1 MLLLTLLF
9 ACSKPPECPA
19 PPPAEQILD
28 AGEAKLLAPYLAD
41 LRQGVRLYGE
51 QGFGI
56 CQGKRSCDTFLG
68 TEPPPLAAGDYLVR
82 AELTVP
88 EIGDGW
94 KVRFNIDC
102 DLTTVEGKTT
112 HQNHEKVYDVR
123 HVRTAD
129 MGYRLQPLW
138 MIQSPHP
145 NGSRSCSYS
154 LTPIRADG
162 VEGTPWKGK
171 YTTEAPA
178 ADGAAPAAPAAPAAK
193 GAP

>member
-19 PPPAEQILD
+19 PPPAEQVLD
-28 AGEAKLLAPYLAD
+28 PGEAKLLAPYLDD
-41 LRQGVRLYGE
+41 LRQGIRQFGDK
-51 QGFGI
+51 GFGV
-56 CQGKRSCDTFLG
+56 CQGKRDCETFLG
-68 TEPPPLAAGDYLVR
+68 TEPPPLGPGDYLIR

-88 EIGDGW
+88 ELGEGW
-94 KVRFNIDC
+94 KVKFNIAC
-102 DLTTVEGKTT
+102 DLTTIEGKTT
-112 HQNHEKVYDVR
+112 HQDHEKVYDVR
-123 HVRTAD
+123 HVRTPD

-145 NGSRSCSYS
+145 NGSRSCSFS
-154 LTPIRADG
+154 LTPIRPDG
-162 VEGTPWKGK
+162 SEGTPWTGK

-178 ADGAAPAAPAAPAAK
+178 ADGASPPPASPPGAK